1 MVQKSYARSERISEL
16 IQRTVSQTLLTE
28 SRDPRFKMVNITRV
42 QLQSDLKKCYIFVTL
57 FEDEDQKEIIKS
69 LNKAAGYFR
78 QALAKSC
85 ELKYT
90 PILQFIYDDTILRAS
105 HLHQMIDDI

>member
-1 MVQKSYARSERISEL
+1 MVQKSYARSERIAEL
-16 IQRTVSQTLLTE
+16 IQRTVSKTLLTE

-42 QLQSDLKKCYIFVTL
+42 ELQSDYKKAYIYVTL
-57 FEDEDQKEIIKS
+57 LEADDIQAILKS
-69 LNKAAGYFR
+69 LNKAAGFFR
-78 QALAKSC
+78 QALAKST

-90 PILQFIYDDTILRAS
+90 PNLEFIYDETILKAS